1 MRPAISGLPRIVFL
15 IGVPVVAFVAA
26 LGVAF
31 GLGSG
36 GSSSSD
42 DESAA
47 SAPPATAALTI
58 SERAVIPTPTPSPA
72 AVPASPTATAVVVV
86 NRASCDAIF
95 GTAYESNA
103 ERDWYRESCV
113 TEVEASAAVVV
124 QPQVAAPATGGSI
137 RGSGDRV
144 VLSRLGI
151 DAVINYRTVG
161 PDGVMGNPLGAYDA
175 VWYDFS
181 NFPGLG
187 GYPGGGGNSVIAGH
201 VDYYG
206 VGPAVFFQLRN
217 VVEGDVIDY
226 YRGDGQRVRYSVSWI
241 SDVSPQDNWGSLV
254 SSGRS
259 DVLTLVTCNGSFDYT
274 VGAYSHRRVV
284 RAVRMQ

>member
-1 MRPAISGLPRIVFL
+1 MRPAIFGLPRFVFV
-15 IGVPVVAFVAA
+15 IGIPVVAFIAA
-26 LGVAF
+26 LGIAF
-31 GLGSG
+31 GLGG
-36 GSSSSD
+36 GSD

-47 SAPPATAALTI
+47 SAPPATVALTI
-58 SERAVIPTPTPSPA
+58 SERAAIPTPPPSPE
-72 AVPASPTATAVVVV
+72 PASPTATAVVVV
-86 NRASCDAIF
+86 NRASCDAIRD
-95 GTAYESNA
+95 TAYESNA
-103 ERDWYRESCV
+103 ERDWYRENCV
-113 TEVEASAAVVV
+113 TVVEASAAVVV
-124 QPQVAAPATGGSI
+124 QPQVAAPATDGSI

-161 PDGVMGNPLGAYDA
+161 PDGVMGNPVGAYDA

-181 NFPGLG
+181 YFPGLG
-187 GYPGGGGNSVIAGH
+187 GYPGGGGDSVIAGH

-226 YRGDGQRVRYSVSWI
+226 YRGDGQLVRYSVSWI

-259 DVLTLVTCNGSFDYT
+259 DVLTLVTSNGSFDYN